1 MKEKEITVTV
11 TQVGHPL
18 QKNVVSKTSTIGV
31 YTKNKYFVFEDSPL
45 SMLVRKG
52 DVLHLSSSRDLLEI
66 KNIEASFQETKSFHG
81 RVERISQPFWYR
93 TKETGLKDW
102 YIILLAERN
111 LIPIRAKNWNIL
123 LLRDG
128 DEISLDLRQDK
139 PLNFEN
145 KSLGFKF
152 TSSLKPSSDLKGKIK
167 RASLPTMWPNAQGIM
182 ELQILILMED
192 MRFKIL
198 PATPE
203 SMFLEDGDIVEI
215 SDDGIKNSRIPQVR
229 FCGSA
234 LPEYFEVKCIGH
246 PLPVHFSNGITQ
258 FGRYLITT
266 EDEMYLIPANG
277 YNSLI
282 HAGDKIFN
290 Y

>member
-111 LIPIRAKNWNIL
+111 LPK
-123 LLRDG
+123 D
-128 DEISLDLRQDK
+128 
-139 PLNFEN
+139 
-145 KSLGFKF
+145 
-152 TSSLKPSSDLKGKIK
+152 
-167 RASLPTMWPNAQGIM
+167 
-182 ELQILILMED
+182 
-192 MRFKIL
+192 FKIL
-198 PATPE
+198 FSKAGE
-203 SMFLEDGDIVEI
+203 LSEMQRNFSIL
-215 SDDGIKNSRIPQVR
+215 QA
-229 FCGSA
+229 A
-234 LPEYFEVKCIGH
+234 LSV
-246 PLPVHFSNGITQ
+246 
-258 FGRYLITT
+258 
-266 EDEMYLIPANG
+266 
-277 YNSLI
+277 
-282 HAGDKIFN
+282 
-290 Y
+290 

>member
-152 TSSLKPSSDLKGKIK
+152 TSSLALVILSSFILFLAIQTRFDL
-167 RASLPTMWPNAQGIM
+167 AELMCVAQTIFIM
-182 ELQILILMED
+182 LL
-192 MRFKIL
+192 
-198 PATPE
+198 
-203 SMFLEDGDIVEI
+203 
-215 SDDGIKNSRIPQVR
+215 GIKFI
-229 FCGSA
+229 
-234 LPEYFEVKCIGH
+234 
-246 PLPVHFSNGITQ
+246 
-258 FGRYLITT
+258 
-266 EDEMYLIPANG
+266 
-277 YNSLI
+277 YNL
-282 HAGDKIFN
+282 GFRTL
-290 Y
+290 